1 MSVFFDSKGYM
12 LSKIN
17 LFDRE
22 GFILQDIQEEIKNKN
37 INDCHA
43 LSDLVKLSY
52 TLKFWNID
60 TALTHRTIYLK
71 L

>member
-22 GFILQDIQEEIKNKN
+22 GFILQDIQEEVKNKD
-37 INDCHA
+37 INDYDA
-43 LSDLVKLSY
+43 SSDLVKLSY
-52 TLKFWNID
+52 ALKFWNID
-60 TALTHRTIYLK
+60 TTLTHRTIYLK